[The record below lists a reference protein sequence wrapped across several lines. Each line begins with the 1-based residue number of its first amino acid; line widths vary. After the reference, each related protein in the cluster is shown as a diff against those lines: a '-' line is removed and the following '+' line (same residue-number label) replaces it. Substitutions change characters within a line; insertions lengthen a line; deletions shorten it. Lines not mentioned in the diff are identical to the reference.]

1 MEHLLSFKDILKDYA
16 PDNKTSTSR
25 KKRLTEKT
33 LNKELDNLEKAAKN
47 FNPELADSVVE
58 KLSGY
63 KLPDNFLQVFEN
75 ISIYAQQMDYINLI
89 KIISE
94 YRKDKEKGVENDS

>member
-1 MEHLLSFKDILKDYA
+1 M
-16 PDNKTSTSR
+16 
-25 KKRLTEKT
+25 
-33 LNKELDNLEKAAKN
+33 LNQQLEELDKAAKN

-63 KLPDNFLQVFEN
+63 KLPEDFIKIFEN
-75 ISIYAQQMDYINLI
+75 ISQFARQMDYINLS

-94 YRKDKEKGVENDS
+94 YRNEKEKE